1 MLSRF
6 LKWFSLTRLT
16 KRTDSHR
23 CDAFGGTVSD
33 GTYKSVR
40 DDLGAPCS
48 CTVVTGGVAMSL
60 DKLSLTESLLIA
72 RPYKSILHAR
82 LLPQPLRRSVIG
94 KAT

>member
-60 DKLSLTESLLIA
+60 DKLSFNRYFINCA
-72 RPYKSILHAR
+72 P
-82 LLPQPLRRSVIG
+82 V
-94 KAT
+94 